1 MVMSILED
9 PEFAKLRQFKG
20 KVNFDMVMQIL
31 DEIEL
36 DIRSSDNI
44 KTSIIYVYSSHLD
57 EIRKNKEFYDM
68 IAEILQRYYKKI
80 GIENVN
86 QLILST
92 IK

>member
-1 MVMSILED
+1 MSILED

-44 KTSIIYVYSSHLD
+44 KTSIYIYIF
-57 EIRKNKEFYDM
+57 EPF
-68 IAEILQRYYKKI
+68 
-80 GIENVN
+80 G
-86 QLILST
+86 
-92 IK
+92 

>member
-1 MVMSILED
+1 MSILED
-9 PEFAKLRQFKG
+9 PEFMKLRQFKG
-20 KVNFDMVMQIL
+20 KVNFDTVMQIL

-44 KTSIIYVYSSHLD
+44 KTSIIYVYSSHFD
-57 EIRKNKEFYDM
+57 EVRKNKEFYDM

>member
-1 MVMSILED
+1 MSILED
-9 PEFAKLRQFKG
+9 PEFMKLRQFKG

-44 KTSIIYVYSSHLD
+44 KTSIIYVYSSHFD
-57 EIRKNKEFYDM
+57 EVRKNKEFYDM

>member
-57 EIRKNKEFYDM
+57 EIRK
-68 IAEILQRYYKKI
+68 
-80 GIENVN
+80 
-86 QLILST
+86 
-92 IK
+92 IKNFMT